1 MTTIETKT
9 VLLVIERGRY
19 STAASQVASKAS
31 LVGAVNTV
39 SKASGVTGAVLNAG
53 IETLYSAGEVIRGKK
68 DVVDAAGDIAYAGAK
83 GGASAYAGAAAGSV
97 AAAATSATIAAT
109 GIGAGL
115 AAGGVAATAVALA
128 PAAIGLGAA
137 CVVGSFVCD
146 MIDDIFS

>member
-1 MTTIETKT
+1 MTMIEAEKM
-9 VLLVIERGRY
+9 VVVIERGRY
-19 STAASQVASKAS
+19 SAVAGQVASKTS

-53 IETLYSAGEVIRGKK
+53 IETLYSTGEVIRGQK

-97 AAAATSATIAAT
+97 AAAATTAVIGAT

-115 AAGGVAATAVALA
+115 AAGGAVATAVALA
-128 PAAIGLGAA
+128 PAAVGLGAA

-146 MIDDIFS
+146 LIDDIFS